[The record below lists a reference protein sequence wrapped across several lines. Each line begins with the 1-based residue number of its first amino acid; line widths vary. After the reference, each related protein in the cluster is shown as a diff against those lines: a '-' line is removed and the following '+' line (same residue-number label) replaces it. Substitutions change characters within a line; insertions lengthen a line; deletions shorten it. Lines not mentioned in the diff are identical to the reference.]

1 MWKYNGRTI
10 RTGKGWTDDN
20 GVQHPANWHVWSAT
34 EKAAA
39 GLVEIVEQTP
49 PDSRLYKWSQNSDG
63 TITSTAKSLDD
74 VNQVDR
80 DGNPVLDE
88 NGNQLVALGVK
99 SNLKQ
104 EVKSQQASLLAQ
116 TDWAIVRKAD
126 NNTAIPTNIQTWR
139 DAIRTKATE
148 METAIDGAA
157 DTDAVAALFL
167 TYTLEE
173 DGSTTKSGILY
184 DWPELE
190 D

>member
-1 MWKYNGRTI
+1 MWQDRGRTI
-10 RTGKGWTDDN
+10 RTGKAWTDDN
-20 GVQHPANWHVWSAT
+20 GVQHPANWHVWSVA
-34 EKAAA
+34 EKTAV
-39 GLVEIVEQTP
+39 GLVEIINETP
-49 PDSRLYKWSQNSDG
+49 PDSRLYKWLQNSDG

-88 NGNQLVALGVK
+88 NGNQIVALGVK

-116 TDWAIVRKAD
+116 TDWAVVHKAD

-157 DTDAVAALFL
+157 DTDAMAALFV
-167 TYTLEE
+167 TYTEE
-173 DGSTTKSGILY
+173 DDGSITKSGILY